1 MSSFSANYLF
11 LLSRTGCLSYAV
23 FSMQDLDAKHV
34 YQTRELIKA
43 QLIRPK
49 MAYCLA
55 GKVNGTDKRNLAIEP
70 VRPDTKFAGCST
82 IAIPVDGAGG
92 WTID

>member
-11 LLSRTGCLSYAV
+11 LLSRTECLSYAV

-49 MAYCLA
+49 MAYCL
-55 GKVNGTDKRNLAIEP
+55 
-70 VRPDTKFAGCST
+70 F
-82 IAIPVDGAGG
+82 
-92 WTID
+92 